1 MAKHSDL
8 ITDAELGELA
18 AKISSQVLEQI
29 AIRWLD
35 IDMDTVDNERKTC
48 RENQWK
54 FNFNLLRKWNNK
66 NKDHGAR
73 QVNIIYFIIYYTV
86 SCTSS
91 EQKSGKRN
99 FENKPKT
106 LESKFV
112 RVVS

>member
-1 MAKHSDL
+1 MENSREKTTATMAKQSDL

-54 FNFNLLRKWNNK
+54 FNFNLLRTWNNK
-66 NKDHGAR
+66 NKDHEAR
-73 QVNIIYFIIYYTV
+73 QVNIF
-86 SCTSS
+86 
-91 EQKSGKRN
+91 
-99 FENKPKT
+99 F
-106 LESKFV
+106 
-112 RVVS
+112 

>member
-8 ITDAELGELA
+8 ITDAELRDLA

-54 FNFNLLRKWNNK
+54 FNFNLLRNWNNK
-66 NKDHGAR
+66 NKEQGAR
-73 QVNIIYFIIYYTV
+73 EVNI
-86 SCTSS
+86 
-91 EQKSGKRN
+91 
-99 FENKPKT
+99 
-106 LESKFV
+106 
-112 RVVS
+112 